1 MWGWC
6 SYLKVNSIPTED
18 LGPFIQRSLRPRE
31 DSRILIDRAV
41 NAICAVLLNSPH
53 VQGVAKGGSYGR
65 DTVLSHTSDG
75 TLIIFLADLRQ
86 FWDHTTCRRDI
97 LRNIWERLKAS
108 KHLRELAV
116 QPFTT
121 WSPGRL
127 SIQLDA
133 RELSIVFE
141 VLSTFRAVGPGEKPS
156 AQLYRELKSFI
167 DTTLFRPGDF
177 SVCFMTLQ
185 EEFFKNRPRK
195 LKDLILLVKYW
206 YQQCREELQDS
217 GKLPDYAL
225 ELLTVYAWEQ
235 GCGLDDFDLAEGIRT
250 VLWLITQHRKLCVY
264 WTINYNFENET
275 LRNILLHQLRA
286 PRPVILD
293 PVNPMHNVSGGPDMC
308 WEWLDKEARIWLS
321 FLRLGDGSPGPS
333 WNVLPAPL
341 YITPENL
348 LDKFIQDFLQ
358 PSKEFLDQ
366 VKKAVDIICSF
377 LKEKCFQT
385 SEDQIKI
392 QKIVKGGSTAKGT
405 ALRSGSDAD
414 LILFP
419 NNLKSFPS
427 QKDQRSDIIKEVHKQ
442 LEACQKKEKFEVKV
456 EISKHTAPRGLSF
469 SLRSK
474 ELPESV
480 EFDLLPAFNA
490 LGVWTSGSTPSPTVY
505 AELIRLFTSSEYVK
519 GEFSCCFTELQR
531 DFIISRPTKVKSLI
545 RLVKHWYK
553 QCERK
558 LKTKGSLPP
567 KYALEL
573 LTIYAWEQGS
583 GEVDFKTAQGFRTV
597 LELVTQYQHLCI
609 FWTVNY
615 NFQDPTVGNF
625 LWHQIQNTR
634 PVILDPAEPT
644 GDVGGGHRWRWD
656 LLAQEAKEWLSSSL
670 CFKDGAGSPVTPWR
684 VLLVQTPGS
693 CGARIQ
699 PIAQSHP
706 GAIMSWAS
714 TARRNF

>member
-1 MWGWC
+1 MDKVKVVEKEKWKLKAQEGCGMRDGAGEDRKKAYEWLTAKRVVCSPQQQQQLQQQEAMWGWC
-6 SYLKVNSIPTED
+6 SHSKVNSIPAQA
-18 LGPFIQRSLRPRE
+18 LGPFIQSSLRLPE
-31 DSRILIDRAV
+31 DSRTQIDQAV
-41 NAICAVLLNSPH
+41 NAICAVLQDCPQQP
-53 VQGVAKGGSYGR
+53 VVGGVAKLSKRIKGR
-65 DTVLSHTSDG
+65 EEDDQLSVLGIWASKRSRTWHPINERALLASRMSASHDY
-75 TLIIFLADLRQ
+75 FYP
-86 FWDHTTCRRDI
+86 
-97 LRNIWERLKAS
+97 LKAALWFCNS
-108 KHLRELAV
+108 KE
-116 QPFTT
+116 
-121 WSPGRL
+121 WDS
-127 SIQLDA
+127 
-133 RELSIVFE
+133 
-141 VLSTFRAVGPGEKPS
+141 GPGEKPS
-156 AQLYRELKSFI
+156 AQIYRELKSFL
-167 DTTLFRPGDF
+167 DTTLSRPSDF

-206 YQQCREELQDS
+206 YQQCQEKRRDP
-217 GKLPDYAL
+217 GKLPAYAL

-235 GCGLDDFDLAEGIRT
+235 GCGQDDFELAEGIRT
-250 VLWLITQHRKLCVY
+250 VLWLITQHKKLCVY
-264 WTINYNFENET
+264 WTVNYNFENET
-275 LRNILLHQLRA
+275 MKNILLYQLRA

-293 PVNPMHNVSGGPDMC
+293 PVNPMHNLSGGPDKC
-308 WEWLDKEARIWLS
+308 WEWLDQEARVWLS
-321 FLRLGDGSPGPS
+321 FLRPDDGFPGPF

-341 YITPENL
+341 YITPDHL

-385 SEDQIKI
+385 SVDRIKI
-392 QKIVKGGSTAKGT
+392 QKIVK
-405 ALRSGSDAD
+405 
-414 LILFP
+414 
-419 NNLKSFPS
+419 
-427 QKDQRSDIIKEVHKQ
+427 VM
-442 LEACQKKEKFEVKV
+442 KV
-456 EISKHTAPRGLSF
+456 EISKWCAPRVLSF

-490 LGVWTSGSTPSPTVY
+490 LGLWTPGSTPSPTVY
-505 AELIRLFTSSEYVK
+505 AELIRLFDSSKYVK

-558 LKTKGSLPP
+558 LKTKRDPTHKVSLPP

-583 GEVDFKTAQGFRTV
+583 GEVDFNTARGFQTV
-597 LELVTQYQHLCI
+597 LELVTQYQQLCI

-625 LWHQIQNTR
+625 LWRQIRNTR
-634 PVILDPAEPT
+634 PVILDPADPT
-644 GDVGGGHRWRWD
+644 GDVGRGDSWD
-656 LLAQEAKEWLSSSL
+656 WHLLAQEAKEWLSSSL
-670 CFKDGAGSPVTPWR
+670 CFKDGAGSTGTPWR
-684 VLLVQTPGS
+684 VPLVQTPGS

-699 PIAQSHP
+699 SIAHFHP
-706 GAIMSWAS
+706 EAIMSWAS
-714 TARRNF
+714 TARRHF